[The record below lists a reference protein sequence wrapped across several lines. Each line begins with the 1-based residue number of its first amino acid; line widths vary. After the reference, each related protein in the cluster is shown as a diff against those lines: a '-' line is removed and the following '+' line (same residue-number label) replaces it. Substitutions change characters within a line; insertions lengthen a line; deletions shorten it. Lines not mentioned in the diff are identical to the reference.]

1 MAEERKDLR
10 EQITERI
17 VASLESGVMPWRKG
31 WTNEGGVA
39 NGLPRNA
46 VSGRTYSGGN
56 RLMLMMQGMDKG
68 YADPRWLTFKQARNL
83 GGTVNQGEKST
94 PIEYWDELPFHR
106 RRDVNITLNGARVTL
121 GEAPEKNAQSVKLA
135 NGSAVDTRKLVIE
148 ADGAKY
154 SWRQA
159 ERSLNL
165 LFDKTSHAF
174 NVEQCSGLNIEP
186 MAPMKERPTVEKI
199 AAVEKIAQGMQRDGL
214 ELGHGGDRAYYSPA
228 RDAVQMPHRDQF
240 ESPQAYAGTLLH
252 ELGHATGGENRLN
265 RPLANA
271 FGTPEYA
278 REELVAELSSAFA
291 SAETGVQFDDKN
303 HAAYIGSWLEALKG
317 DKHAVFAAAKDA
329 SKAVDYLIE
338 KSQGIEVEKATE
350 IVAEKGV
357 DPSIEKTVEPT
368 QVEAVQPEAAEPKK
382 RTRKKVA
389 KSEPE
394 MEI

>member
-1 MAEERKDLR
+1 MAEDRKDLR
-10 EQITERI
+10 EQITDRI
-17 VASLESGVMPWRKG
+17 VTSLESGVMPWRKG

-39 NGLPRNA
+39 AGLPRNA

-68 YADPRWLTFKQARNL
+68 YADSRWLTFKQARNL
-83 GGTVNQGEKST
+83 GGTVTQGEKST

-106 RRDVNITLNGARVTL
+106 RRDVDITLNGTRVKL
-121 GEAPEKNAQSVKLA
+121 GETPEKHAQSVKLA
-135 NGSAVDTRKLVIE
+135 NGLEIDTRKLVVE
-148 ADGAKY
+148 ADGTKY

-174 NVEQCSGLNIEP
+174 NVEQCSGLTIEP
-186 MAPMKERPTVEKI
+186 LASTKERPTVEKI

-240 ESPQAYAGTLLH
+240 ESPEAYAGTLLH
-252 ELGHATGGENRLN
+252 ELGHATGGENRLH
-265 RPLANA
+265 RPLSNG
-271 FGTPEYA
+271 FGTAEYA
-278 REELVAELSSAFA
+278 REELVAELCSAFA
-291 SAETGVQFDDKN
+291 SAETGVPFDDKN

-338 KSQGIEVEKATE
+338 KSLGIEVEQA
-350 IVAEKGV
+350 V
-357 DPSIEKTVEPT
+357 DQVVEPM
-368 QVEAVQPEAAEPKK
+368 QVEPVQAEIPEPKK